1 MAELSTIARPYAVAA
16 YKLGREQKALGK
28 WSEMLGFA
36 AAVASDAQIKA
47 YIQDPKV
54 VSEDLLATFLK
65 VCGDKLNENGQNLIK
80 VLVEYGRLSIL
91 PEIYSAFEAL
101 KAQDEGTLTAEIIIA
116 ASKISAAETK
126 DFVKRLEAKFGKKI
140 EASVSVDPEII
151 GGIKIVVGD
160 TVIDASV
167 KGQLQNLAYTLTA

>member
-1 MAELSTIARPYAVAA
+1 MAEISTIARPYAVAA

-36 AAVASDAQIKA
+36 AAVANDAQIKA

-54 VSEDLLATFLK
+54 VSSEMLATFLK
-65 VCGDKLNENGQNLIK
+65 VCGNNLNENGQNLIK

-101 KAQDEGTLTAEIIIA
+101 KAQDEGTLDAEIIA
-116 ASKISAAETK
+116 AVKISAADTK
-126 DFVKRLEAKFGKKI
+126 DLVKRLEAKFGKKI
-140 EASVSVDPEII
+140 EASVSIDPEII
-151 GGIKIVVGD
+151 GGIKIIVGD

-167 KGQLQNLAYTLTA
+167 KGQLQNLAYALTA

>member
-1 MAELSTIARPYAVAA
+1 MAEISTIARPYAVAA

-36 AAVASDAQIKA
+36 AAVANDGQIKA

-54 VSEDLLATFLK
+54 VSSDLQTTFLK
-65 VCGDKLNENGQNLIK
+65 VCGDQLNENGQNLVK

-91 PEIYSAFEAL
+91 PEISSAFEAL
-101 KAQDEGTLTAEIIIA
+101 KAQDEGTLDAEIIA
-116 ASKISAAETK
+116 AAKPSAAEVK
-126 DFVKRLEAKFGKKI
+126 DLVKRLEAKFGKKI
-140 EASVSVDPEII
+140 EASVSVDPELI
-151 GGIKIVVGD
+151 GGIKIIVGD

>member
-1 MAELSTIARPYAVAA
+1 MAEISTIARPYAVAA
-16 YKLGREQKALGK
+16 YKLAKEQKALAK

-36 AAVASDAQIKA
+36 TAIVNDAQMNS

-54 VSEDLLATFLK
+54 VGSDLQANFLK
-65 VCGDKLNENGQNLIK
+65 VCGDKLNDNGQNLIK

-91 PEIYSAFEAL
+91 PAITSAFEEL
-101 KAQDEGTLTAEIIIA
+101 KALDEGTLEAQIIA
-116 ASKISAAETK
+116 AAKPSAAETK
-126 DFVKRLEAKFGKKI
+126 DLVKRLEAKFGKKI

-151 GGIKIVVGD
+151 GGIKIIVGD

-167 KGQLQNLAYTLTA
+167 KGQLQNLAYSLTA

>member
-1 MAELSTIARPYAVAA
+1 MAEISTIARPYAVAA
-16 YKLGREQKALGK
+16 YKLAKEQKALAK

-36 AAVASDAQIKA
+36 TAIVNDAQMNA

-54 VSEDLLATFLK
+54 VGSDLQANFLK
-65 VCGDKLNENGQNLIK
+65 VCGDKLNENAQNLIK

-91 PEIYSAFEAL
+91 PAITSAFEEL
-101 KAQDEGTLTAEIIIA
+101 KALDEGTLEAQIIA
-116 ASKISAAETK
+116 AAKPSAAEVK
-126 DFVKRLEAKFGKKI
+126 DLVKRLEAKFGKKI

-151 GGIKIVVGD
+151 GGIKIIVGD

-167 KGQLQNLAYTLTA
+167 KGQLQNLAYSLTA

>member
-1 MAELSTIARPYAVAA
+1 MAEISTIARPYAVAA

-36 AAVASDAQIKA
+36 AAVTNDAQIKA

-54 VSEDLLATFLK
+54 VSSDLQTTFLK
-65 VCGDKLNENGQNLIK
+65 VCGDQLNENGQNLVK

-91 PEIYSAFEAL
+91 PEIASAFEAL
-101 KAQDEGTLTAEIIIA
+101 KAQDEGTLDAEIIA
-116 ASKISAAETK
+116 AAKPSAAEVK
-126 DFVKRLEAKFGKKI
+126 DLVTRLEAKFGKKI
-140 EASVSVDPEII
+140 EASVSVDPELI